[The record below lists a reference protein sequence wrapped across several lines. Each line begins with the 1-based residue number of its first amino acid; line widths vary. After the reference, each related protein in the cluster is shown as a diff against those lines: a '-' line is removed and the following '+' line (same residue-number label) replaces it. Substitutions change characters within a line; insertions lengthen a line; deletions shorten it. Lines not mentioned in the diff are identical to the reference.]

1 MMARATKKRKNI
13 DLEENLII
21 AKLEKEKDKLKT
33 PQELEQ
39 DFNYQKTK
47 KLLYLIKLECRKY
60 RKINDNS
67 FFNNNNGERISRH
80 DLTFELLKKAY
91 NEKAVNLKVD
101 NDLNEFFLLV
111 EIIISLIEPISIEV
125 H

>member
-1 MMARATKKRKNI
+1 MARATKKRKNI

-21 AKLEKEKDKLKT
+21 ARMEKEKDKLKSVE
-33 PQELEQ
+33 ELEQ
-39 DFNYQKTK
+39 DLKYQKTK
-47 KLLYLIKLECRKY
+47 KMLDLIKLECRKY

-67 FFNNNNGERISRH
+67 FFNNGTGERLSRH

-91 NEKAVNLKVD
+91 DEKAVNLKVD
-101 NDLNEFFLLV
+101 SDLNEFFLLA
-111 EIIISLIEPISIEV
+111 EIIISLIESISIEV

>member
-1 MMARATKKRKNI
+1 MLLRTKKRKNI

-33 PQELEQ
+33 PKELEE
-39 DFNYQKTK
+39 DLKYQKTK
-47 KLLYLIKLECRKY
+47 KMLDLIKLECRKY

-67 FFNNNNGERISRH
+67 FFNNLNGERLSRH

-91 NEKAVNLKVD
+91 SEKAVNLKVD
-101 NDLNEFFLLV
+101 NDLNEFFLLA
-111 EIIISLIEPISIEV
+111 EIIISLVEPLSIELE
-125 H
+125 

>member
-1 MMARATKKRKNI
+1 MRATKKRKNI

-33 PQELEQ
+33 PQELEE
-39 DFNYQKTK
+39 DFKYQKTK
-47 KLLYLIKLECRKY
+47 KMLDLIKLECRKY

-67 FFNNNNGERISRH
+67 FFNNLTGERISRH

-91 NEKAVNLKVD
+91 SEKAVNLKMD
-101 NDLNEFFLLV
+101 SDLNEFFLLA
-111 EIIISLIEPISIEV
+111 EIIISLVEPISIELE
-125 H
+125 

>member
-1 MMARATKKRKNI
+1 MLLRTKKRKNI

-33 PQELEQ
+33 PKELEE
-39 DFNYQKTK
+39 DLKYQKTK
-47 KLLYLIKLECRKY
+47 KMLDLIKVECRKY

-67 FFNNNNGERISRH
+67 FFNNGTGERISRH

-91 NEKAVNLKVD
+91 SEKAVNLKVD
-101 NDLNEFFLLV
+101 NDLNEFFLLA
-111 EIIISLIEPISIEV
+111 EIIISLVEPLSIELE
-125 H
+125 

>member
-1 MMARATKKRKNI
+1 MLLRTKKRKNI

-33 PQELEQ
+33 PKELEE
-39 DFNYQKTK
+39 DLKYQKTK
-47 KLLYLIKLECRKY
+47 KMLDLIKLECRKY

-67 FFNNNNGERISRH
+67 FFNNLNGERLSRH

-91 NEKAVNLKVD
+91 DEKAVDLKMD
-101 NDLNEFFLLV
+101 SDLNEFFLLA
-111 EIIISLIEPISIEV
+111 EIIISLVEHISIEV
-125 H
+125 E